1 MTGQSKHQAW
11 PDKQYAGQA
20 ELFEE
25 YECDLQTWLIERG
38 YHEWMKLEDP
48 RKYPRVDNA
57 RTVTRADDPSGRP
70 IGTRLRYE
78 SARDYQS
85 RCDRYKEKAM
95 KIWAKAMRGY
105 TADARSTALQAP
117 RYEPQAL
124 FDIEE
129 SRT

>member
-48 RKYPRVDNA
+48 RKYPRVDNS

-78 SARDYQS
+78 SARDYQR
-85 RCDRYKEKAM
+85 RCGRYEEKAM
-95 KIWAKAMRGY
+95 KIWAKAMR
-105 TADARSTALQAP
+105 
-117 RYEPQAL
+117 
-124 FDIEE
+124 
-129 SRT
+129 